1 MTEHPLSH
9 TRMTRS
15 RLYTLIDSF
24 EADIRRLLIRYILDH
39 LEEEVALGPSFAK
52 AAERCRIEESNDHTS
67 IVEYLDLQESYDIL
81 NRHRLSLPADLG
93 DELRSNTRKIYELV
107 GIRNRVMH
115 GRPLLTGDAE
125 KAISVCGAFTTRYWT
140 TTCEA
145 LRHLE
150 KDPAWEPVFEV
161 KEKPAER
168 ILHNLPLP
176 EYDETG
182 LIGRSSDCKQI
193 LKHLRRRREPI
204 ITVVGEGGIGKT
216 AVALEAAYSLLDD
229 ADCPFECILWV
240 SLKTEKLTTGGVIS
254 ISDAVKDVAG
264 AARQLGQAVI
274 TDFSGGVADLARLL
288 EGVSTLLIIDNLETI
303 TGTEITTLYDEL
315 PDSVSYLFTSRVG
328 VGQFER
334 RIVLNPLVDRDACIL
349 FRNFAKARNISRLLR
364 ISDQTVHETVSR
376 LRNSPLAIRWYILS
390 VEAGREPH
398 NLLSNQDE
406 LLDFCV
412 RSVYDRLGI
421 QAQTVLSVLYSL
433 DRDSTFDELA
443 VLTDGS
449 IDDLRSAVHD
459 LLASS
464 LTILEPDNEN
474 QLVSRVRLTEVSRQF
489 LRRVNPPSARI
500 VEAILVKE
508 RELRESEGFRRAEE
522 QARSLAPN
530 VVRVQSAY
538 EQPVAYLLRLALL
551 SSKEEDI
558 SKATEYINRARAL
571 NAEYWEVDRVEAFIL
586 SSAGQ
591 VEQATALYRS
601 ALRKIDTEGAA
612 VVSYFFAGHL
622 ARKASDLRQGL
633 EYAIKAHSYFQS
645 SETAQLLGAIL
656 VWSGNF
662 AEGQE
667 YLEYALDDARGRS
680 RLITLTSLVDSW
692 RQWSD
697 YLIEHEHSMLDA
709 FYKASAGYALGS
721 KEMRKGTYDIKLAES
736 VLGCCASAI
745 SAITMG
751 SVEEIN
757 FGRPVVDML
766 EFIRD
771 QHLVFENCRSWIYFP
786 ECLSRLSR
794 FSRSTPT
801 ILALCQ
807 EIFARSGVTD
817 MTQGRTKEVLVGR
830 FRNWQNTYGFIEH
843 SSYPE
848 GIFCPASVIENLNVR
863 GEEVDLRG
871 RSASF
876 TIGPSIGP
884 SGDTRSERAD
894 WVRLDDPVSS

>member
-1 MTEHPLSH
+1 MAEHSLSH

-15 RLYTLIDSF
+15 RLYVLIDSF
-24 EADIRRLLIRYILDH
+24 ETDMRRLLLRYVLDH
-39 LEEEVALGPSFAK
+39 LEEELALGPNFAK
-52 AAERCRIEESNDHTS
+52 AAARRLSEGGGNDDTS

-93 DELRSNTRKIYELV
+93 DELRTNTQKIYELV

-115 GRPLLTGDAE
+115 GRPLVAGDAE

-140 TTCEA
+140 MTCEA
-145 LRHLE
+145 LRRLQR
-150 KDPAWEPVFEV
+150 DPAWEPVFEV
-161 KEKPAER
+161 KTKER

-182 LIGRSSDCKQI
+182 LIGRSADCNQI
-193 LKHLRRRREPI
+193 RNHLHRRREPM

-216 AVALEAAYSLLDD
+216 AVALETAYGLLDD

-240 SLKTEKLTTGGVIS
+240 SLKTERLTTDGVMS
-254 ISDAVKDVAG
+254 ISDAIKDVAG
-264 AARQLGQAVI
+264 AARRLGEAVI
-274 TDFSGGVADLARLL
+274 TDFSGGVEDLARLL

-303 TGTEITTLYDEL
+303 TGAEIITLYDQL

-334 RIVLNPLVDRDACIL
+334 RIVLNPLADRDACIL
-349 FRNFAKARNISRLLR
+349 FRNFAKARNVSRLLR
-364 ISDQTVHETVSR
+364 ISDQTIRETVSR

-398 NLLSNQDE
+398 SLLASQDE

-412 RSVYDRLGI
+412 RSVYNRLGV

-449 IDDLRSAVHD
+449 IDDLRRAVHD

-474 QLVSRVRLTEVSRQF
+474 QLVSRVRLTEVARQF
-489 LRRVNPPSARI
+489 LLRVNSPSAHI
-500 VEAILVKE
+500 VEAILSKE
-508 RELRESEGFRRAEE
+508 RELRESEEFRRADE
-522 QARSLAPN
+522 QARSLSPN
-530 VVRVQSAY
+530 VVRIQSTH

-551 SSKEEDI
+551 ASKKEDI
-558 SKATEYINRARAL
+558 SNATKCINRARAL

-586 SSAGQ
+586 SSVGR

-601 ALRKIDTEGAA
+601 ALRKISDAEGIA

-622 ARKASDLRQGL
+622 ARKALDLRQGL
-633 EYAIKAHSYFQS
+633 EYATKAHSYFRS
-645 SETAQLLGAIL
+645 FETAQLLGTIL
-656 VWSGNF
+656 AWSGKF

-667 YLEYALDDARGRS
+667 YLEHALDEARGRA

-692 RQWSD
+692 KRWSD

-709 FYKASAGYALGS
+709 FYKASAGYTLGS
-721 KEMRKGTYDIKLAES
+721 KEIRSGIYDKKLADG
-736 VLGCCASAI
+736 VLECCASAI
-745 SAITMG
+745 SAVTTG
-751 SVEEIN
+751 SVEEAI
-757 FGRPVVDML
+757 FGRSLVDVL

-771 QHLVFENCRSWIYFP
+771 QRSTFEKCKSWIYFP
-786 ECLSRLSR
+786 GHLRRLSR
-794 FSRSTPT
+794 FSRCTPSIR
-801 ILALCQ
+801 ILCEKISAQ
-807 EIFARSGVTD
+807 SGVTA
-817 MTQGRTKEVLVGR
+817 MIQQRTKEILVGR
-830 FRNWQNTYGFIEH
+830 FRNWQDTYGFIEH
-843 SSYPE
+843 PSYPE
-848 GIFCPASVIENLNVR
+848 NVFCPASAIENLNVR
-863 GEEVDLRG
+863 GEEVDLSG
-871 RSASF
+871 RSVSF
-876 TIGPSIGP
+876 TISPSDDG
-884 SGDTRSERAD
+884 RRERAN
-894 WVRLDDPVSS
+894 WACLNDPISS